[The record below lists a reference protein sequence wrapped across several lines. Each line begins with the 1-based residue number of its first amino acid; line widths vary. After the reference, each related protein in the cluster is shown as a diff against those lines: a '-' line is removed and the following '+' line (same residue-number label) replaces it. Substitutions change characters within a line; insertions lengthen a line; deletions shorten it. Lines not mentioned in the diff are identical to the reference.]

1 MEDVLV
7 LQDCVLVAT
16 NFKTGQDGFESRH
29 IEERS
34 FPYLLTMTKHLYV
47 QIRVYNRISL
57 LFNDACIDVVYLCN

>member
-29 IEERS
+29 IEEKVVSVLSNHDKTPLRTN
-34 FPYLLTMTKHLYV
+34 PRV
-47 QIRVYNRISL
+47 QQNFSL
-57 LFNDACIDVVYLCN
+57 V